1 MCGRVK
7 DLIIVRGRNHYPQ
20 DIERTCEA
28 ISVHVGVGVGTLAIS
43 HSPKTTTTTPS
54 TDTTATAA
62 TVPATVT
69 ATTATTDT
77 ATTSSLRG
85 GCSAAFSVPI
95 GGQEQL
101 VYVAEISDTVYESE
115 KSK

>member
-28 ISVHVGVGVGTLAIS
+28 ISVSVDVGMLAIS
-43 HSPKTTTTTPS
+43 QSSKTTTTTPS
-54 TDTTATAA
+54 TDTTAT
-62 TVPATVT
+62 T
-69 ATTATTDT
+69 AT

>member
-28 ISVHVGVGVGTLAIS
+28 ISVHVGVGVGMLAIS

-54 TDTTATAA
+54 TDTTAIS
-62 TVPATVT
+62 
-69 ATTATTDT
+69 DT
-77 ATTSSLRG
+77 ATTSFLRG

>member
-28 ISVHVGVGVGTLAIS
+28 ISVHVGVGTLAIS
-43 HSPKTTTTTPS
+43 HSPKTTTTT
-54 TDTTATAA
+54 
-62 TVPATVT
+62 ATVT
-69 ATTATTDT
+69 AVATITATDTGTATTDT

>member
-28 ISVHVGVGVGTLAIS
+28 ISVSVGVGMLAIS

-69 ATTATTDT
+69 ATTDTAT

>member
-28 ISVHVGVGVGTLAIS
+28 ISVSVGVGMLAIS
-43 HSPKTTTTTPS
+43 QSSKTTTTTPS
-54 TDTTATAA
+54 TDTTAT
-62 TVPATVT
+62 T
-69 ATTATTDT
+69 AT